1 VQTAVDGKH
10 KLVVHL
16 AATNRNDA
24 KALAS
29 AARGAKAALGTQQ
42 LTVLADKA
50 YHNGEQLR
58 TCSEAGITTL
68 VAYREFVER
77 AAGPTPE
84 YYLDKFIYDKNR
96 DHYTCPQGH
105 TLTNNGSN
113 YVRYH
118 KGHAYRIRRY
128 LTAAC
133 QKCPAKELCTDR
145 TYGRNIDRS
154 EYQDAVEENNLR
166 VDRQADLYRQRQAI
180 VEHPFGT
187 IKRGWGYSYTLLK
200 GLRKVNGEM
209 ALIFLCYNLRRSLS
223 ILGLAPLVE
232 QLKKGKLATVPALR
246 RRIRT
251 YVCLWWREWFAAAG
265 SCSLPEQSLPVYNA
279 TEGRIKR

>member
-1 VQTAVDGKH
+1 
-10 KLVVHL
+10 
-16 AATNRNDA
+16 
-24 KALAS
+24 
-29 AARGAKAALGTQQ
+29 
-42 LTVLADKA
+42 
-50 YHNGEQLR
+50 
-58 TCSEAGITTL
+58 
-68 VAYREFVER
+68 
-77 AAGPTPE
+77 
-84 YYLDKFIYDKNR
+84 
-96 DHYTCPQGH
+96 
-105 TLTNNGSN
+105 
-113 YVRYH
+113 
-118 KGHAYRIRRY
+118 
-128 LTAAC
+128 
-133 QKCPAKELCTDR
+133 
-145 TYGRNIDRS
+145 
-154 EYQDAVEENNLR
+154 